1 MAVRR
6 WKWKYALQPIVRH
19 RLSVVSK
26 AEICSFSAPLLAHRS
41 LAKAGAPLRDSVFLL
56 LCIGIYH
63 RAVAVEDG
71 SDIIWFWIGHHSE
84 YDRII
89 AGRRG

>member
-1 MAVRR
+1 MRHRASQKFWELYAQLPEEVRR
-6 WKWKYALQPIVRH
+6 LADEHYALLKAAPRH
-19 RLSVVSK
+19 PSLRFKKVGRMW
-26 AEICSFSAPLLAHRS
+26 SAR
-41 LAKAGAPLRDSVFLL
+41 V
-56 LCIGIYH
+56 GIHY

-71 SDIIWFWIGHHSE
+71 LDLVWFWIGHHSE